1 MTQKV
6 WHRDDIARIAAGGV
20 ILAPDASFALGVAW
34 LAGQLNAPVQLPEP
48 PAAMPVVVIDGGQEV
63 TRC

>member
-48 PAAMPVVVIDGGQEV
+48 PAAVVVVIDGNGSEV
-63 TRC
+63 AR

>member
-48 PAAMPVVVIDGGQEV
+48 PAAVVVVMDAHGQEA
-63 TRC
+63 TR